1 MFEVDVFKTDLS
13 DELFTLMLSARELV
27 RAIKEPRQLG
37 EERRELTK
45 CLERTEQTEQEV
57 EQRVSSLFGSLAS
70 PRVAVRSS
78 LSQAEWDEERREVII
93 SRNSGRQEPGPLSPE
108 EALFLLENNCLQLT
122 RSEVP
127 LSLQAAYT
135 LLLSQTDLTLG
146 KHTAQNTVKH
156 QVLHFYR
163 KIPGLL
169 QAYSGRIQIGEDQP

>member
-1 MFEVDVFKTDLS
+1 MIITRNCGKQDL
-13 DELFTLMLSARELV
+13 
-27 RAIKEPRQLG
+27 
-37 EERRELTK
+37 
-45 CLERTEQTEQEV
+45 
-57 EQRVSSLFGSLAS
+57 
-70 PRVAVRSS
+70 
-78 LSQAEWDEERREVII
+78 
-93 SRNSGRQEPGPLSPE
+93 GPLSPE

-146 KHTAQNTVKH
+146 KHTAQNKVKH

-169 QAYSGRIQIGEDQP
+169 QAYSGRIQIGENQP